1 MVKIIK
7 ETSGVRKRRVE
18 GTDKERDTKWG
29 NRSVRKQKRREK
41 KRKVAKVLFLE
52 GGVSRRS
59 GSGLLAGSLVSLRI
73 KVSDW
78 TFQLSI
84 TQECGCGFQ
93 DIWEGKRLK

>member
-1 MVKIIK
+1 MMKIIK

-29 NRSVRKQKRREK
+29 KRSMCKRKRREK

-59 GSGLLAGSLVSLRI
+59 GSGLLAGSLVSRDRKSTRLNSSHES
-73 KVSDW
+73 VSRMP
-78 TFQLSI
+78 SSA
-84 TQECGCGFQ
+84 
-93 DIWEGKRLK
+93 